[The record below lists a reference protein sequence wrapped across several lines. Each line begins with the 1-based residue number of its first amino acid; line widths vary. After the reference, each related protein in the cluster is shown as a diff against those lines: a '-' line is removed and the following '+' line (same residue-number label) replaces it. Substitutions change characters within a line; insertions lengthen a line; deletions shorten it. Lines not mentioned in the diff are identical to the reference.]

1 MTEETVSLR
10 RSLLWGLIAF
20 GVVLAGI
27 IGVRLEQAALTV
39 VVGVGCGVGASIPT
53 SILIVALMHKRNE
66 KQEIQKRRPAAHQPQ
81 VVVVTP
87 QAAPQIQQ
95 SGTWPEQF
103 ALPVPNQRQFSVI
116 GEDEKTDL

>member
-1 MTEETVSLR
+1 MAEETASLR
-10 RSLLWGLIAF
+10 RGLLWGLIAF
-20 GVVLAGI
+20 GIVLAGI

-53 SILIVALMHKRNE
+53 SIVIVALMHKRNDL
-66 KQEIQKRRPAAHQPQ
+66 QGDHKRRLAAQQPP

-95 SGTWPEQF
+95 PGVWPEQYT
-103 ALPVPNQRQFSVI
+103 LPVPKQRQFSVI
-116 GEDEKTDL
+116 GEDEFTDL

>member
-1 MTEETVSLR
+1 MSEETVSLR

-39 VVGVGCGVGASIPT
+39 VVGVGCGVGASVPT
-53 SILIVALMHKRNE
+53 SILIVALMHRRNE
-66 KQEIQKRRPAAHQPQ
+66 KQDNRKRPLAAQQPQ

-95 SGTWPEQF
+95 AGAWPEQF
-103 ALPVPNQRQFSVI
+103 ALPVPSQRQFSVI
-116 GEDEKTDL
+116 GEDEVTDL